1 MKRTLRNVAVICI
14 FFIACNDSNENATT
28 PEKEKEKKSKS
39 ELEKKVSKRD
49 LSITPENSY
58 SSLFLDSMDMEKFIV
73 ENKLPDSLIRRMRSF
88 YNARNYQYAWFSTDG
103 LTEQTLGF
111 WNLNNYAISA
121 GDTAL
126 KNPSLQK
133 IMQAF
138 LVEDTLRVSASDK
151 SILNTEF
158 LLTQHFI
165 EYILGNYEKGYV
177 KRKEMERFIPLKKE
191 DAMALADSLIN
202 KKHKDD
208 KYFEGIN
215 QQYKLLKD
223 ELIKYFKIVQ
233 NGGWPQLTGDAKQ
246 YKKGSPSPSIIILK
260 KRLQISG
267 DMAGQDTTRVFNDT
281 LEAAIKHFQQQL
293 GYTQTGIITD
303 GLLKDLNIPATQRL
317 QHILVNLNRMRWMP
331 QEPAGKLILVN
342 IPEFTLHVLE
352 GKNKIFDMVVV
363 VGKEGHNTVLF
374 TGNLSEIIFN
384 PYWNV
389 PASIVKKEILPHIS
403 RNHNYLAQQNMEI
416 TGNAGGLPVIRQL
429 PGEKNALGH
438 VKFLFP
444 NSYDIYFHD
453 TPSKSLF
460 SKDKRAFSHGCI
472 RLSEPEK
479 MAQYLLKDDSNW
491 PPEKIATAMNND
503 STRSVKIKNPVPVFI
518 TYYTAWVDENGLVN
532 FRDDIYGRDSAVA
545 KKMFK

>member
-1 MKRTLRNVAVICI
+1 MKRTLNYIAIVCSFLA
-14 FFIACNDSNENATT
+14 ACNGITENSNI

-49 LSITPENSY
+49 KSITPENSY
-58 SSLFLDSMDMEKFIV
+58 SNLFLDSMDMEKFIG

-103 LTEQTLGF
+103 LTEQAFGF
-111 WNLNNYAISA
+111 WNLNNYAISE
-121 GDTAL
+121 GDTSL
-126 KNPSLQK
+126 KNNSLEK
-133 IMQAF
+133 KMQA
-138 LVEDTLRVSASDK
+138 LVTEDSLTVSASDK
-151 SILNTEF
+151 SILTIEL

-165 EYILGNYEKGYV
+165 EYILSNYEKGYV

-191 DAMALADSLIN
+191 DVLALADSLIN

-208 KYFEGIN
+208 KYFEDIN
-215 QQYKLLKD
+215 QQYKSLKA
-223 ELIKYFKIVQ
+223 ELMKYSQIVQ
-233 NGGWPQLTGDAKQ
+233 SGGWPQLTGDAKQ
-246 YKKGSPSPSIIILK
+246 YKKGSSSPLIVVLK

-281 LEAAIKHFQQQL
+281 LEAAIKHFQQGL
-293 GYTQTGIITD
+293 GYTQTGTITD
-303 GLLKDLNIPATQRL
+303 GLLKDLNIPAEQRL

-491 PPEKIATAMNND
+491 PPEKIAEAMNND

-518 TYYTAWVDENGLVN
+518 TYYTAWVDENELLN
-532 FRDDIYGRDSAVA
+532 FRDDIYGRDSAMA